1 MRKLLVIFLVLAV
14 LGAGGYFGYQEYQRR
29 QAEASAPDYEP
40 VPVKRGD
47 ILATVSATGVVLPER
62 EVNLA
67 FSSTGTI
74 SAVNVEVGQ
83 QVKGGDVLATLD
95 AVDLQLAVK
104 QAEVGV
110 QQAQAQLQQL
120 REVANTADVAA
131 AEAALTS
138 AQQGLTSAQA
148 AYQET
153 LKGPDK
159 DTLAAAQAQVAQAAV
174 QLQQAQQA
182 YDRVKD
188 RPDVAMLPQSVQLQN
203 ATIALDTAQAQYR
216 AAEKSVTNAQV
227 AAARSQVTAAEA
239 QVAQAQANLDK
250 LQRGTSEG
258 QLAIARAGVDQA
270 MLSLQVAQRR
280 LDNAR
285 LLAPWGGVVTQV
297 SIVSGGQ
304 AAPAQPAIRLADNSK
319 FHLDVQVDEV
329 DIAGIKPGQ
338 TVNMEIDA
346 LPDQKLTGKVARVS
360 PASTTTSTGGVS
372 YNVRLDI
379 DSTNAPLLGGMS
391 ATATI
396 IADTRPN
403 VLLVPNRAIQLDRET
418 GKAFVERVVG
428 TDLLRTEV
436 QLGLRDEQFSEV
448 RDGVSEGDTLAIR
461 NRSGQDQLRSLF
473 MGG

>member
-1 MRKLLVIFLVLAV
+1 MRKLLIIVLVLAV
-14 LGAGGYFGYQEYQRR
+14 LGASGYFGYQEYQRR

-40 VPVKRGD
+40 VSVTRGD
-47 ILATVSATGVVLPER
+47 ISATVSATGAVLPER

-67 FSSTGTI
+67 FTSAGAI
-74 SAVNVEVGQ
+74 AAVNAEVGQ

-95 AVDLQLAVK
+95 TTDLELAVK

-120 REVANTADVAA
+120 REAANTADVAA
-131 AEAALTS
+131 AQAALSS
-138 AQQGLTSAQA
+138 AQQGLASAQA

-159 DTLAAAQAQVAQAAV
+159 DTLAAAQAQIAQAAV

-239 QVAQAQANLDK
+239 QVAQAQANLDRLK
-250 LQRGTSEG
+250 RGTSEG
-258 QLAIARAGVDQA
+258 QVAVARAGVDQA

-280 LDNAR
+280 LDNAH
-285 LLAPWGGVVTQV
+285 LLAPWAGVVTQV
-297 SIVSGGQ
+297 SVVSGGQ
-304 AAPAQPAIRLADNSK
+304 AAPAQPAIRLADNGK

-338 TVNMEIDA
+338 TVNIEIDA
-346 LPDQKLTGKVARVS
+346 LPDQRLTGRVARIS
-360 PASTTTSTGGVS
+360 PASTITTTGGVS

-379 DSTNAPLLGGMS
+379 DPANAPLLGGMS

-403 VLLVPNRAIQLDRET
+403 VLLVPNRAVQLERET
-418 GKAFVERVVG
+418 GKTYVERVVG
-428 TDLLRTEV
+428 KDLVRTEV

-448 RDGVSEGDTLAIR
+448 RAGVSEGEILAVR

-473 MGG
+473 TGG